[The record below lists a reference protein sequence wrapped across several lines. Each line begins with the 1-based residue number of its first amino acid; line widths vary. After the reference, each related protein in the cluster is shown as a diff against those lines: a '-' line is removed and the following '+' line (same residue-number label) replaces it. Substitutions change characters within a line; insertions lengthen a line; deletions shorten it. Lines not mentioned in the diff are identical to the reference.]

1 MPLPVRSSKA
11 AVLVAVATSLL
22 LLLAP
27 AASAATDPPLRAGQR
42 LVDAAGA
49 LGPAEA
55 ADVRSR
61 LGSLAAAGTDP
72 VVVVRER
79 EATADQA
86 LEQVEDLQ
94 QSWVAATGAD
104 QDVAVAVLVD
114 LAPADGTPRVGIYV
128 GRDLRE
134 GALPE
139 DVLADVVADARGP
152 VRDGDVHRGL
162 VLALDRLGTAVRA
175 GPPEPSRADRFAQR
189 AATTWLP
196 WTLLALAAAGL
207 VGALPTFAGRPS
219 VERTWP
225 PPTRQRPD
233 ALPAA
238 VGAALA
244 LGGPAPSAV
253 PAVVVDLAARG
264 ALTIEREGPPPQRG
278 GGTVA
283 VRLGERPRRP
293 DAVEAAVWD
302 ALAGQAQDGVVGSS
316 ALARLA
322 RSASGVHDAVVDE
335 LASRGWWEQGA
346 GRARTLL
353 GVVAAATAVLG
364 VVGLLL
370 GAVAGSG
377 TSVGAALALAAVAV
391 AAAVMASRYPRLS
404 RSGLEAARGW
414 RAYRDGL
421 RLAADMGSVP
431 LDLDA
436 VLPDALAMNL
446 GLAMRPRLEEAE
458 GADAPPR
465 ALAAA
470 STSVVGVSWVAFSG
484 TFFAGP
490 GGGGYGG
497 GMSGGI
503 VTGGGSGG
511 GGGAAG

>member
-1 MPLPVRSSKA
+1 MPPVRPPGV

-27 AASAATDPPLRAGQR
+27 AAWAADPPLRAGQR
-42 LVDAAGA
+42 LVDTAGS
-49 LGPAEA
+49 LGPRQA

-61 LGSLAAAGTDP
+61 LEDLTAAGTDP

-79 EATADQA
+79 EATAEQA
-86 LEQVEDLQ
+86 LDQVEALQ

-104 QDVAVAVLVD
+104 QDVALAVLVD
-114 LAPADGTPRVGIYV
+114 LAPPGATPRVGLHV
-128 GRDLRE
+128 GRGLRE

-139 DVLADVVADARGP
+139 DVLGDVVADARAP

-162 VLALDRLGTAVRA
+162 VVALDRLEAAVRA

-189 AATTWLP
+189 AGSTWLP

-207 VGALPTFAGRPS
+207 VVALRTFAGRPR

-225 PPTRQRPD
+225 SPTRQRPD

-238 VGAALA
+238 VGGALA

-264 ALTIEREGPPPQRG
+264 ALTVEPEGPPPRRG

-283 VRLGERPRRP
+283 VRLGERPHHL

-302 ALAGQAQDGVVGSS
+302 ALAEQARDGVVGSA
-316 ALARLA
+316 ALAPLA
-322 RSASGVHDAVVDE
+322 RSAPTVRDAVVAE

-346 GRARTLL
+346 GRARALL
-353 GVVAAATAVLG
+353 GVVVAVTAVLA
-364 VVGLLL
+364 VAGLLL

-377 TSVGAALALAAVAV
+377 VSVGAAMALAAVAV
-391 AAAVMASRYPRLS
+391 TAAALAHRYPRLS
-404 RSGLEAARGW
+404 RPGLEAARAW
-414 RAYRDGL
+414 RAYREGL
-421 RLAADMGSVP
+421 RLAADMDSTP

-436 VLPDALAMNL
+436 VLPDALALNL
-446 GLAMRPRLEEAE
+446 GLALRPRLEAAE
-458 GADAPPR
+458 GSGTPPR

-470 STSVVGVSWVAFSG
+470 STSAVVGVPWVAFSG

-490 GGGGYGG
+490 AGGGYGG
-497 GMSGGI
+497 GAGGGI
-503 VTGGGSGG
+503 VTGGGAGG